1 MINSPHEQLA
11 GIALTR
17 VIKFQPRAK
26 VGFLSDAAWPT
37 EAPKVR
43 IVARRRLKFKGGLGL
58 ACVGQNR
65 GQKPFLSGLL
75 V

>member
-58 ACVGQNR
+58 GLCWLLKTTNR
-65 GQKPFLSGLL
+65 SIHE
-75 V
+75 